1 MAPAGRVRPSRL
13 ALAAGVLGAGV
24 LACSDGPPETPEPE
38 PALSAAEA
46 VAQAEAAQQEQ
57 VSASGEERS
66 AGPAELAPVPGA
78 DPVEI
83 VLVWQGIGNLHRS
96 WFSSGAAVELL
107 SKGFAGHVAGPANV
121 YVRHDAQEYLGS
133 IRLQLRPDTL
143 RVEVPVE
150 GEVVD
155 LAALAPITVALAR
168 YRSHVG
174 GNYDL
179 RVESFHVGIES
190 FRGPHSC
197 IFGVAGEPPP
207 DGSLV
212 SPCVQLDGAEVCGTT
227 VAGGVRF
234 EAAAVKKIRRCLD
247 QL

>member
-1 MAPAGRVRPSRL
+1 MVGRGLSLLLAGL
-13 ALAAGVLGAGV
+13 
-24 LACSDGPPETPEPE
+24 LACSEKPDEEPPAAE
-38 PALSAAEA
+38 LSAAEA
-46 VAQAEAAQQEQ
+46 VAQAEAAQEQ
-57 VSASGEERS
+57 QAAATGGSEVA
-66 AGPAELAPVPGA
+66 APEVAPLPGA

-96 WFSSGAAVELL
+96 WFSSSAAVELL
-107 SKGFAGHVAGPANV
+107 SKGFGGRVAGPANV
-121 YVRHDAQEYLGS
+121 YVRHDNEEYVGS

-143 RVEVPVE
+143 LVEVPVA

-155 LAALAPITVALAR
+155 LSALAPITVALAR
-168 YRSHVG
+168 YRSHIG

-207 DGSLV
+207 DGRLV

-234 EAAAVKKIRRCLD
+234 EPAAVKQIRRCLD